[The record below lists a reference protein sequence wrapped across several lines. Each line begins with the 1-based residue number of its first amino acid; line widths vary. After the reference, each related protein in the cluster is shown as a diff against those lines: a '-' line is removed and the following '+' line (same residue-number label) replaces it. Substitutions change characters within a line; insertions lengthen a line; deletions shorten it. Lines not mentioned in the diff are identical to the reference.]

1 MQVAKIS
8 SDNKVDQIGELK
20 VLFPNTSFPANGPN
34 SDWYTENNVMSVT
47 VGLSFDPSKQKQ
59 EQVDPYISDGV
70 VYTVRLVDLTNDE
83 KTAYTN
89 AQDSKLAARQRA
101 NRDALL
107 AETDWM
113 AIKAAETGVAL
124 ADNWKTYRQALR
136 DLPTHSN
143 WPDLKSPGP
152 GDSGDNDWPVK
163 PGG

>member
-1 MQVAKIS
+1 MQVAKINA
-8 SDNKVDQIGELK
+8 DNEIEEVGELK
-20 VLFPNTSFPANGPN
+20 ALFPNVSFPANGPN

-47 VGLSFDPSKQKQ
+47 VGLSFDPTKQKQ
-59 EQVDPYISDGV
+59 ESVDPYIDDGV

-83 KTAYTN
+83 KTAYVN
-89 AQDSKLAARQRA
+89 AQNAKLATLQRA

-113 AIKAAETGVAL
+113 VVKAAETGVAL

-163 PGG
+163 PS

>member
-1 MQVAKIS
+1 MQVAKIT
-8 SDNKVDQIGELK
+8 SDNKIDQIGELK

-89 AQDSKLAARQRA
+89 AQNATIAARQRA
-101 NRDALL
+101 SRDALL

-124 ADNWKTYRQALR
+124 ANDWKTYRQALR
-136 DLPTHSN
+136 DLPSHSN
-143 WPDLKSPGP
+143 WPNLKSPGP
-152 GDSGDNDWPVK
+152 DGSGDNDWPVK
-163 PGG
+163 PS

>member
-8 SDNKVDQIGELK
+8 SDNKIDQIGELK

-47 VGLSFDPSKQKQ
+47 VGLSFDHSKQKQ

-70 VYTVRLVDLTNDE
+70 VYTVKLVDLTNDE

-89 AQDSKLAARQRA
+89 AQNATIAARQRA
-101 NRDALL
+101 SRDALL

-113 AIKAAETGVAL
+113 ASNDYTMSDE
-124 ADNWKTYRQALR
+124 WKTYRQALR
-136 DLPTHSN
+136 DLPSQSGF
-143 WPDLKSPGP
+143 PDVDFPT
-152 GDSGDNDWPVK
+152 K
-163 PGG
+163 PS

>member
-1 MQVAKIS
+1 MQVAKINA
-8 SDNKVDQIGELK
+8 DNEIEEVGELK
-20 VLFPNTSFPANGPN
+20 ALFPNVSFPANGPN

-47 VGLSFDPSKQKQ
+47 VGLSFDPTKQKQ
-59 EQVDPYISDGV
+59 ESVAPYINDGV
-70 VYTVRLVDLTNDE
+70 VYTVRLVDLTDDE

-89 AQDSKLAARQRA
+89 AQNAKLATLQRA

-113 AIKAAETGVAL
+113 VGKAAETGVAL

-163 PGG
+163 PS

>member
-1 MQVAKIS
+1 
-8 SDNKVDQIGELK
+8 
-20 VLFPNTSFPANGPN
+20 
-34 SDWYTENNVMSVT
+34 MSVT
-47 VGLSFDPSKQKQ
+47 VGLSFDPTKQKQ
-59 EQVDPYISDGV
+59 ESVDPYINDGV

-89 AQDSKLAARQRA
+89 AQNAKLAAAQRA

-113 AIKAAETGVAL
+113 VIKSAETGVAL

-136 DLPTHSN
+136 DLPTHSS
-143 WPDLKSPGP
+143 WPNLKSPGP
-152 GDSGDNDWPVK
+152 DGDGDNDWPVK

>member
-8 SDNKVDQIGELK
+8 SDNKIDQIGELK
-20 VLFPNTSFPANGPN
+20 ALFPNTSFPANGPN
-34 SDWYTENNVMSVT
+34 SDWYTENNVMPVT
-47 VGLSFDPSKQKQ
+47 IGLSFDPSEKKQ
-59 EQVDPYISDGV
+59 ENVDPYIDDGV
-70 VYTVRLVDLTNDE
+70 VYTVKLVDLTDDE
-83 KTAYTN
+83 KTAYAN
-89 AQDSKLAARQRA
+89 AQNAKLATLQRA

-113 AIKAAETGVAL
+113 VIKAAETGVAL
-124 ADNWKTYRQALR
+124 ADNWKVYRQALR

-163 PGG
+163 PS

>member
-1 MQVAKIS
+1 MQVAKINA
-8 SDNKVDQIGELK
+8 DNEVEQIGELK
-20 VLFPNTSFPANGPN
+20 ALFPNTSFPASGPG
-34 SDWYTENNVMSVT
+34 SDWYTANNVMPVT
-47 VGLSFDPSKQKQ
+47 IGLSFDPTKQKQ
-59 EQVDPYISDGV
+59 ESVDPYINDGV

-89 AQDSKLAARQRA
+89 AQNAKLAAAQRA

-113 AIKAAETGVAL
+113 AIKSAETGVAL

-152 GDSGDNDWPVK
+152 DGSGDNDWPVK
-163 PGG
+163 PS

>member
-1 MQVAKIS
+1 MLVAKINA
-8 SDNKVDQIGELK
+8 DNEIEEVGELK
-20 VLFPNTSFPANGPN
+20 SLFPNVSFPANGPN

-47 VGLSFDPSKQKQ
+47 VGLSFDPTKQKQ
-59 EQVDPYISDGV
+59 ESVDPYINDGV
-70 VYTVRLVDLTNDE
+70 VYTVRLVNLTNDK

-89 AQDSKLAARQRA
+89 AQNAKRAALQRA

-107 AETDWM
+107 VETDWM
-113 AIKAAETGVAL
+113 VIKAAETGVAL

-163 PGG
+163 PS

>member
-1 MQVAKIS
+1 MQVAKINA
-8 SDNKVDQIGELK
+8 DNEVEQIGELK
-20 VLFPNTSFPANGPN
+20 ALFPNTSFPASGPG
-34 SDWYTENNVMSVT
+34 SDWYTANNVMPVT
-47 VGLSFDPSKQKQ
+47 IGLSFDPTKQKQ
-59 EQVDPYISDGV
+59 ESVDPYINDGV

-89 AQDSKLAARQRA
+89 AHNAKLATTQRA
-101 NRDALL
+101 TRDALL
-107 AETDWM
+107 VETDWM

-152 GDSGDNDWPVK
+152 DGSGDNDWPVK
-163 PGG
+163 PS

>member
-1 MQVAKIS
+1 MQVAKINA
-8 SDNKVDQIGELK
+8 DNEVEEIGELK
-20 VLFPNTSFPANGPN
+20 ALFPNTSFPANGPN
-34 SDWYTENNVMSVT
+34 SDWYTANNVMPVT
-47 VGLSFDPSKQKQ
+47 VGLSFDPTKQKQ
-59 EQVDPYISDGV
+59 ESVDPYINDGV

-83 KTAYTN
+83 KTAYVN
-89 AQDSKLAARQRA
+89 AQNAKLAALQRA

-107 AETDWM
+107 SETDWM
-113 AIKAAETGVAL
+113 VIKAAETGVAL

-163 PGG
+163 PS

>member
-1 MQVAKIS
+1 MQVAKINA
-8 SDNKVDQIGELK
+8 DNEIEQIGELK
-20 VLFPNTSFPANGPN
+20 ALFPNTSFSANGPN
-34 SDWYTENNVMSVT
+34 ADWYTVNNVMSVT
-47 VGLSFDPSKQKQ
+47 IGLSFDPSKQKQ

-89 AQDSKLAARQRA
+89 AQNANLATSQRA
-101 NRDALL
+101 ERDRRL

-113 AIKAAETGVAL
+113 VIKATETGVAL

-136 DLPTHSN
+136 DLPTHSS

-152 GDSGDNDWPVK
+152 DGGDNDWPVK
-163 PGG
+163 PS